1 MIDFEVSDMSCG
13 HCAATITRAVKAVDP
28 KAEVDIDLGRHRVRV
43 QGGDVGVDALSDAIK
58 EAGYTP
64 VPVEGV

>member
-13 HCAATITRAVKAVDP
+13 HCAATITRALKAVDP
-28 KAEVDIDLGRHRVRV
+28 QAEVDVDLGRHRVRV
-43 QGGDVGVDALSDAIK
+43 QGSDVDVQALSDAIR

-64 VPVEGV
+64 VPMTGG

>member
-13 HCAATITRAVKAVDP
+13 HCVAAITRALKAVDP
-28 KAEVDIDLGRHRVRV
+28 QAEVDVDLSRHRVRV
-43 QGGDVGVDALSDAIK
+43 QGSDVGVQALSDAIR

-64 VPVEGV
+64 VPMTGR